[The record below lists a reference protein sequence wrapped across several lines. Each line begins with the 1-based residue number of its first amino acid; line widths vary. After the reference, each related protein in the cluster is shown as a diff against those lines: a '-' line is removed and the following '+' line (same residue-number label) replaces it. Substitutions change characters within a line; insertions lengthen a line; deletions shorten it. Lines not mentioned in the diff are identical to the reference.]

1 MNSESTS
8 PKPDENPE
16 KDLGRPSLPGRLW
29 KWVDQRTGADQ
40 TLRTNL
46 AEPIPGGARF
56 AYVFGSALLFIF
68 LSQIV
73 TGICLALYYVPSP
86 LAAHASVAYIVKE
99 VAAGSF
105 LRSLHSY
112 GSSAMLV
119 VLLLHFLQT
128 LLYGSYKGKREL
140 LWIAGCTL
148 ALLVLGM
155 AFTGYLLSWD
165 QSGYSA
171 GAVGTDIVGEVPFI
185 GNRLRM
191 LLRGGAMMGALT
203 LSRFY
208 VLHVLIIPGL
218 IFSGVAIHIFLFR
231 KAGAAGPV
239 TEDPVKPQLP
249 TETFY
254 PKQVL
259 IDMTFVLVVMGVLG
273 MLAHF
278 VPIMLGPEA
287 DPANTR
293 FIPRPE
299 WYFLPM
305 FQWLKYWEG
314 WSTVIGAF
322 IIPAILIGLLFLLP
336 FVDRGLERRPWRRPI
351 PVGGVLIVL
360 GGLLWLGM
368 TSRLNDSRDA
378 TVAAQLAE
386 QSQQEHAY
394 FYSAF
399 QPYSAPLPSENVA
412 STSPD
417 TTVAQGKGIFDSHGC
432 NGCHGE
438 SGGGAVG
445 PSLKHIT
452 AKFPPAQLTALLKA
466 PTAQMKAGGM
476 VPLTL
481 NGSEMTGLVSYLA
494 SLGGTSAS
502 SAGIPPAAGS
512 SSPALGA
519 AQTGAGSSSG
529 GAGASQG
536 KSIFDSQRCSGC
548 HGPSGGGGV
557 GPALTHISSQ
567 YPPAKLTVLLKAPT
581 AKMKAAG
588 MVPLTLNAADMK
600 ALVSYV
606 TSLGGTPPAS
616 PAKPAAAGASAPA
629 VANATPPAAA
639 GGPPNAATAGTPP
652 AAGSPSPAPANAQPA
667 ATAAPAKAPTG
678 SPAVNASATQGK
690 GIFDSQRCSGC
701 HGQSG
706 GGGVGPALTHI
717 SGQYPPAKLTALLKA
732 PTAKMKAAGMVALTL
747 NAADMKALVS
757 YVTSLGGTSTAS
769 AVATPAPANATPPA
783 TAGPAQAP
791 TAATPPAAASPAPA
805 PPAATPAAARPP
817 SPAPV
822 NAQPAATAGSAKA
835 PTGSPAVDASATQ
848 GKGIFDSQ
856 RCSGCHGQNGGGGV
870 GPALTHISSQYPPAQ
885 LEALLKAPTAK
896 MTAAG
901 MVALTLNDAD
911 MKALVSYVASLGGA
925 PTDSAA
931 TPATAGSSSSA
942 PANAGPGATAGLSP
956 SETKGKVIFKAHK
969 CGDCHGTDGVAGTA
983 AAPALAG
990 TGKNFAPAALTTLLK
1005 HPTAR
1010 MQQGG
1015 MPPIS
1020 LSDDELKALA
1030 AYVSSISASKG
1041 TSPKQPHKTNQ

>member
-1 MNSESTS
+1 V
-8 PKPDENPE
+8 PDPNPE

-29 KWVDQRTGADQ
+29 KWIDQRTGADQ
-40 TLRTNL
+40 TLRSNL
-46 AEPIPGGARF
+46 DEPIPGGARF

-112 GSSAMLV
+112 GSTAMLV

-208 VLHVLIIPGL
+208 VLHILIIPGL

-249 TETFY
+249 TEAFY

-336 FVDRGLERRPWRRPI
+336 FMDRDLERRPWRRPI

-412 STSPD
+412 SISPD

-432 NGCHGE
+432 SGCHGE
-438 SGGGAVG
+438 SGGGAIG
-445 PSLKHIT
+445 PALTHISD
-452 AKFPPAQLTALLKA
+452 KFPPAQLTALLKA
-466 PTAQMKAGGM
+466 PRA
-476 VPLTL
+476 
-481 NGSEMTGLVSYLA
+481 N
-494 SLGGTSAS
+494 
-502 SAGIPPAAGS
+502 
-512 SSPALGA
+512 
-519 AQTGAGSSSG
+519 
-529 GAGASQG
+529 
-536 KSIFDSQRCSGC
+536 
-548 HGPSGGGGV
+548 
-557 GPALTHISSQ
+557 
-567 YPPAKLTVLLKAPT
+567 
-581 AKMKAAG
+581 MKAAG
-588 MVPLTLNAADMK
+588 MVPLTLDAGEMK
-600 ALVSYV
+600 SLVSYLS
-606 TSLGGTPPAS
+606 SLGGASAASAAAPPAS
-616 PAKPAAAGASAPA
+616 AS
-629 VANATPPAAA
+629 
-639 GGPPNAATAGTPP
+639 
-652 AAGSPSPAPANAQPA
+652 SSPAPAKAKPKPTSEPSKAKAGSA
-667 ATAAPAKAPTG
+667 AGNTTAAGGKA
-678 SPAVNASATQGK
+678 
-690 GIFDSQRCSGC
+690 IFHSHGCSGC
-701 HGQSG
+701 HGETG
-706 GGGVGPALTHI
+706 GGAVGPSLKHI
-717 SGQYPPAKLTALLKA
+717 GTKYPPTKLTALLKA
-732 PTAKMKAAGMVALTL
+732 PRANMKAAGMVPLTLSAADMKSLVSYLDSLGGTSAASAAAPSGSPSPAPVKAEPAATGGTPQVSSAAALPASGSSPAPAKAEPAATAEPSKAKAGNSGGDATVAAGKAIFDSNRCSGCHGESGGGGAGPALTHITTQYPPAKL
-747 NAADMKALVS
+747 AALLKAPRTNMKAAGMVPLTLSAGDMKALVS
-757 YVTSLGGTSTAS
+757 YL
-769 AVATPAPANATPPA
+769 
-783 TAGPAQAP
+783 
-791 TAATPPAAASPAPA
+791 
-805 PPAATPAAARPP
+805 
-817 SPAPV
+817 
-822 NAQPAATAGSAKA
+822 
-835 PTGSPAVDASATQ
+835 
-848 GKGIFDSQ
+848 
-856 RCSGCHGQNGGGGV
+856 
-870 GPALTHISSQYPPAQ
+870 
-885 LEALLKAPTAK
+885 
-896 MTAAG
+896 
-901 MVALTLNDAD
+901 
-911 MKALVSYVASLGGA
+911 ASLGGA

-956 SETKGKVIFKAHK
+956 SETKGKLIFKAHK
-969 CGDCHGTDGVAGTA
+969 CGDCHGIDGVAGTA

-1005 HPTAR
+1005 HPTAG

-1020 LSDDELKALA
+1020 LSGDELKALA

-1041 TSPKQPHKTNQ
+1041 TSPKQPHKTDQ